1 MNYDFRQVMHLHLK
15 CLGAFFKMSCW
26 AGSVCV
32 EDLFWTP
39 GSVCVALG
47 EIGRGLDLCYVTF

>member
-15 CLGAFFKMSCW
+15 CLGAFFKMSCC

-32 EDLFWTP
+32 KDLFWTP
-39 GSVCVALG
+39 GSVFVCSW
-47 EIGRGLDLCYVTF
+47 